1 MLRITIDE
9 GPGSVTLRLEGKL
22 IGPWVEEVEQCWR
35 KVFATLGVRTVLAD
49 LSAVDFV
56 DPCGQGLLV
65 RMHAA
70 GFRLAG
76 RGPMTQHLVD
86 QIDQES
92 RRVN

>member
-1 MLRITIDE
+1 MLRITLDE

-35 KVFATLGVRTVLAD
+35 KVFATRGMRTVLVD

-56 DPCGQGLLV
+56 DRAGRELLG

-70 GFRLAG
+70 GFRLEG

-92 RRVN
+92 HRVN